1 MSAVQV
7 AAQHEGQAPFE
18 PWVARLAPMRPSP
31 LELMGQPGPA
41 ASARSGSRTAVFDGV
56 LYNRGELERLLGVQ
70 PGTSDAELVLR
81 AYERF
86 GADVLRHVKGIFA
99 LALWNADE
107 RSGLLAHDPLGSYPF
122 FYAENGDELLIS
134 TSIDALLTCDGVSG
148 EVDRAVL
155 ADHLC
160 HRWPDRERT
169 YFEAV
174 KRIPPCHA
182 VVIEPSGR
190 RLWRYWDPAPPGEP
204 MDWVAEDELERFG
217 ELFDQAVNRCLG
229 LGPAAIYLSGGF
241 DSVSV
246 AAVAADNCRTQG
258 LQAPLA
264 LSVAFPHP
272 DCNEEP
278 IQRGVARELGID
290 QLMLNLD
297 DAVRPTGLLQA
308 SCALQ
313 AGRSAPMLS
322 YFAPPYLQLAEDAR
336 ARGYNAVLTGG
347 GGDEWLC
354 VTPLLAADLI
364 RAGDVRGLVRHA
376 KSMQR
381 SFNLPWWTVWR
392 NALWVFGLRQ
402 LVGATVGSALRRVA
416 PARLEAHRRR
426 AAEAPVLDWVAPD
439 PELRDEMTRR
449 NLDAWPERPK
459 DGWYRHDLRNGLDH
473 AVTAMEMEEFFENAR
488 LTGVRTLCP
497 YMDPDLVDF
506 LYRVPPELLDK
517 GGRAKGLVRH
527 ELARRFPELGFDR
540 QKKLTAVSYSRGVVL
555 EQGERAWQGS
565 GGASTLAELGV
576 IDQKAFEQEL
586 QAIVSGRRDR
596 VFHVSDVLN
605 LEAWTRS
612 RI

>member
-322 YFAPPYLQLAEDAR
+322 
-336 ARGYNAVLTGG
+336 
-347 GGDEWLC
+347 
-354 VTPLLAADLI
+354 
-364 RAGDVRGLVRHA
+364 
-376 KSMQR
+376 
-381 SFNLPWWTVWR
+381 
-392 NALWVFGLRQ
+392 
-402 LVGATVGSALRRVA
+402 
-416 PARLEAHRRR
+416 
-426 AAEAPVLDWVAPD
+426 
-439 PELRDEMTRR
+439 
-449 NLDAWPERPK
+449 
-459 DGWYRHDLRNGLDH
+459 
-473 AVTAMEMEEFFENAR
+473 
-488 LTGVRTLCP
+488 
-497 YMDPDLVDF
+497 
-506 LYRVPPELLDK
+506 
-517 GGRAKGLVRH
+517 
-527 ELARRFPELGFDR
+527 
-540 QKKLTAVSYSRGVVL
+540 
-555 EQGERAWQGS
+555 
-565 GGASTLAELGV
+565 
-576 IDQKAFEQEL
+576 
-586 QAIVSGRRDR
+586 
-596 VFHVSDVLN
+596 
-605 LEAWTRS
+605 
-612 RI
+612 

>member
-1 MSAVQV
+1 M
-7 AAQHEGQAPFE
+7 
-18 PWVARLAPMRPSP
+18 
-31 LELMGQPGPA
+31 
-41 ASARSGSRTAVFDGV
+41 
-56 LYNRGELERLLGVQ
+56 
-70 PGTSDAELVLR
+70 
-81 AYERF
+81 
-86 GADVLRHVKGIFA
+86 
-99 LALWNADE
+99 
-107 RSGLLAHDPLGSYPF
+107 
-122 FYAENGDELLIS
+122 
-134 TSIDALLTCDGVSG
+134 
-148 EVDRAVL
+148 
-155 ADHLC
+155 
-160 HRWPDRERT
+160 
-169 YFEAV
+169 
-174 KRIPPCHA
+174 
-182 VVIEPSGR
+182 
-190 RLWRYWDPAPPGEP
+190 
-204 MDWVAEDELERFG
+204 
-217 ELFDQAVNRCLG
+217 
-229 LGPAAIYLSGGF
+229 
-241 DSVSV
+241 
-246 AAVAADNCRTQG
+246 
-258 LQAPLA
+258 
-264 LSVAFPHP
+264 
-272 DCNEEP
+272 
-278 IQRGVARELGID
+278 
-290 QLMLNLD
+290 
-297 DAVRPTGLLQA
+297 
-308 SCALQ
+308 
-313 AGRSAPMLS
+313 
-322 YFAPPYLQLAEDAR
+322 R

-565 GGASTLAELGV
+565 GGAPTLAELGV